1 MRSKLSRY
9 MINLEHFATV
19 VAYGNISA
27 ASSALGITQPA
38 LTRSI
43 MRLEEVLGAQVLLR
57 SARGVSPTECGKAM
71 LDHIHA
77 AESELNKALAV
88 VQAIRGDNEGRI
100 TCGAGSVSMN
110 HILPTAVSRAK
121 RKFGG
126 AQLNLVEG
134 RTQELLCRLKNCEL
148 DLVLGIEQTD
158 GQFADLRTERLI
170 EEQFHFCVRA
180 GHPLASKAELT
191 LNDLVG
197 REQLVM
203 PVLSSSPVERA
214 LNLELGRHGCELGD
228 NRVETLSHAVM
239 RHLVYED
246 DYVAFCSS
254 IWFRDD
260 IRSGALKVLKG
271 DWDFPPFGTLL
282 FRRSGDVTTPWLS
295 YFINEIRSAAIE
307 LRSSAENTAPR
318 MQPVAS

>member
-19 VAYGNISA
+19 VEYGNISA
-27 ASSALGITQPA
+27 ASSVLGITQPA

-43 MRLEEVLGAQVLLR
+43 MRLEEVVGTQLLHR

-71 LDHIHA
+71 IDHIHA

-100 TCGAGSVSMN
+100 SCGAGSVSMN
-110 HILPTAVSRAK
+110 HILPTAVSRTK
-121 RKFGG
+121 RRIGKVQF
-126 AQLNLVEG
+126 NLVEG
-134 RTQELLCRLKNCEL
+134 RTYELLYKLQNCEL
-148 DLVLGIEQTD
+148 DLVLGIEQAD
-158 GQFADLRTERLI
+158 GQFADLISERLL
-170 EEQFHFCVRA
+170 EEEFYFCVRA
-180 GHPLASKAELT
+180 GHPLASQSEL
-191 LNDLVG
+191 NFSDLVG

-214 LNLELGRHGCELGD
+214 LNLELSRHGCELGD

-246 DYVAFCSS
+246 DYIAFCSS

-271 DWDFPPFGTLL
+271 DWDFPQFGTLL

-295 YFINEIRSAAIE
+295 YFINEIRSAAVE
-307 LRSSAENTAPR
+307 LRSGAENAAPR
-318 MQPVAS
+318 TQKVVS

>member
-9 MINLEHFATV
+9 MTNLEHFATV
-19 VAYGNISA
+19 VEYGNISA
-27 ASSALGITQPA
+27 ASSVLGITQPA

-43 MRLEEVLGAQVLLR
+43 MRLEEVLGTRLLHR
-57 SARGVSPTECGKAM
+57 SARGVSPTECGTAM

-100 TCGAGSVSMN
+100 NCGAGSVSMN
-110 HILPTAVSRAK
+110 HILPTAVSRTK
-121 RKFGG
+121 RRLGKV
-126 AQLNLVEG
+126 QINLVEG
-134 RTQELLCRLKNCEL
+134 RTHELLYKLKNREL
-148 DLVLGIEQTD
+148 DLVLGIEQPD
-158 GQFADLRTERLI
+158 GLFADLISERLL
-170 EEQFHFCVRA
+170 EEEFNFCVRA
-180 GHPLASKAELT
+180 GHPLASQPEL
-191 LNDLVG
+191 NFSDLVS

-214 LNLELGRHGCELGD
+214 LNLELSRHGCELGD
-228 NRVETLSHAVM
+228 HRVETLSHAVM

-260 IRSGALKVLKG
+260 IRSGSLKVLKG
-271 DWDFPPFGTLL
+271 NWDLPQFGTML
-282 FRRSGDVTTPWLS
+282 FRRSGEVTTPWLS
-295 YFINEIRSAAIE
+295 FFINEIRSAAVE
-307 LRSSAENTAPR
+307 LRNGAASPAPR
-318 MQPVAS
+318 SQSVAP

>member
-9 MINLEHFATV
+9 MTNLEHFATV
-19 VAYGNISA
+19 VEYGNISA
-27 ASSALGITQPA
+27 ASSVLGITQPA

-43 MRLEEVLGAQVLLR
+43 MRLEEVLGTQVLLR
-57 SARGVSPTECGKAM
+57 SARGVSPTECGNAI
-71 LDHIHA
+71 LGHIHA
-77 AESELNKALAV
+77 AESELNKALAM

-121 RKFGG
+121 RKLGRG
-126 AQLNLVEG
+126 QLNLVEG
-134 RTQELLCRLKNCEL
+134 RTQELLGRLKNCEL

-158 GQFADLRTERLI
+158 GQFADLCSERLLD
-170 EEQFHFCVRA
+170 EQFNFCVRA
-180 GHPLASKAELT
+180 GHPLASRGEL
-191 LNDLVG
+191 NFSDLVS

-214 LNLELGRHGCELGD
+214 LNLELSRHGCALGN

-271 DWDFPPFGTLL
+271 NWDIPQFGTLL

-295 YFINEIRSAAIE
+295 YFINEIRNAAVE
-307 LRSSAENTAPR
+307 LRSGAEHA
-318 MQPVAS
+318 AAGA